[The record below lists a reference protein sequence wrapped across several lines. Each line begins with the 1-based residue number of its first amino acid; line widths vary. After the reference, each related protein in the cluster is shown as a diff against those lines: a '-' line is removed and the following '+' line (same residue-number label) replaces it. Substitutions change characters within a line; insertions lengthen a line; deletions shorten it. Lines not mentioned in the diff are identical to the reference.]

1 MSQFFAPGG
10 QNIGTLASPSVLPMN
25 IQGFPLGLTGLISLE
40 PRDSQESSPTPQFE
54 SINSLALSLLYS
66 PLSIPWASLQAQLV
80 KNLPATQETWVQS
93 LGREDCLEKEMA
105 THSSI
110 LAWRIP
116 TDGGA

>member
-1 MSQFFAPGG
+1 MSQFFAPCG
-10 QNIGTLASPSVLPMN
+10 QNISTLASPSVLPMN

-93 LGREDCLEKEMA
+93 LGREDHLEKKMA

-110 LAWRIP
+110 LGWRIP
-116 TDGGA
+116 TDRGA